1 MSLTA
6 RNVDRPNT
14 DSNPANAAVTQT
26 EARTRIPMS
35 LPELQLEAP
44 AIPGYHTHWIR
55 GEARRL
61 AKAHKAGYTFVEDD
75 EVQLNRTGIANGPMD
90 TGNAD
95 LGSKVSVVGGAD
107 GVPLYLMKL
116 PLQYWLDDQYAASV
130 GQEKVAA
137 ALRGDAAPEMPKG
150 DNTNRYSRR
159 EQANY
164 LKPKAP
170 IRRAILDEE

>member
-6 RNVDRPNT
+6 RNSAPDT
-14 DSNPANAAVTQT
+14 SSNPANATETQS
-26 EARTRIPMS
+26 EVRTRIPMS

-44 AIPGYHTHWIR
+44 PIPGYHTHWIR

-90 TGNAD
+90 TGNHD
-95 LGSKVSVVGGAD
+95 LGSKVAVVGGSD

-116 PLQYWLDDQYAASV
+116 PLQYWLDDQYAASLA
-130 GQEKVAA
+130 QEKVASM
-137 ALRGDAAPEMPKG
+137 LRGDAALTMPKG
-150 DNTNRYSRR
+150 DNSNRYSRN

-164 LKPKAP
+164 LKPKGP
-170 IRRAILDEE
+170 IRRAVADKE

>member
-1 MSLTA
+1 MSLVARPTA
-6 RNVDRPNT
+6 PEI
-14 DSNPANAAVTQT
+14 NPANEVATQN

-44 AIPGYHTHWIR
+44 PLPGYHTHWIR

-61 AKAHKAGYTFVEDD
+61 GKAHKAGYTFVEDD
-75 EVQLNRTGIANGPMD
+75 EVQLNRTGIANGPLD

-95 LGSKVSVVGGAD
+95 LGSKISVVGGAD
-107 GVPLYLMKL
+107 GVRLYLMKL
-116 PLQYWLDDQYAASV
+116 PMQYWLDDQYAAAS

-137 ALRGDAAPEMPKG
+137 ALRGDKAEEMPKG
-150 DNTNRYSRR
+150 DNSNRYSRK

-164 LKPKAP
+164 LKPKRP
-170 IRRAILDEE
+170 IRRADFDEE